1 MKSAKWENI
10 FKGWDNKESE
20 TVHTLKK
27 VPVFKNLS
35 ERDFSELEKM
45 MHQRSYAAGD
55 FIFKNKAPGEG
66 MYIIM
71 RGSIKITIG
80 TNEGSENTLAELGKG
95 EFFGELAL
103 FDDEPRSANAIALDD
118 CVLLGLFTPDL
129 MILQERN
136 PVLGHKIMFNLGGL
150 LGERLRKTNHLL
162 IKEQSK

>member
-10 FKGWDNKESE
+10 FKGWNNKESE

-35 ERDFSELEKM
+35 EKDFSELEKM
-45 MHQRSYAAGD
+45 MHQRSYASGE

-80 TNEGSENTLAELGKG
+80 TNEGNENTLAELNKG
-95 EFFGELAL
+95 EFFGAPKNSPLFNSARVFSLPSLVPMVILIEPRMIIYIPSPGAL
-103 FDDEPRSANAIALDD
+103 FL
-118 CVLLGLFTPDL
+118 
-129 MILQERN
+129 
-136 PVLGHKIMFNLGGL
+136 KINSP
-150 LGERLRKTNHLL
+150 EA
-162 IKEQSK
+162 